1 MTGIARTL
9 VALAFVAAALDAAAL
24 DAAAP
29 GSDAAA
35 PGSGAAAPGS
45 GAPAPEAVKTPTLES
60 TRALAAGLKR
70 TGRAEVTLAWD
81 VAGLPGGP
89 PQRMRGALAVEPP
102 DRARL
107 DIARTGERI
116 TLRAD
121 GGEWLQPSVHQLVIL
136 KPRHSVGAMRW
147 WRLLAGGAGASER
160 KLAAG
165 RYRLLVA
172 ATPTADADSAD
183 VSLGAGGL
191 PEQLELDDGA
201 GGHLIYRL
209 SGWKFTPARGAAAF
223 RITAPP
229 GTETVELP

>member
-1 MTGIARTL
+1 MGRATFT
-9 VALAFVAAALDAAAL
+9 VALLLATVWPCANVQAGAAATSSDTRAAALASTA
-24 DAAAP
+24 
-29 GSDAAA
+29 S
-35 PGSGAAAPGS
+35 
-45 GAPAPEAVKTPTLES
+45 VLES
-60 TRALAAGLKR
+60 TRSLAAGLQR

-81 VAGLPGGP
+81 VAGVTGGP

-107 DIARTGERI
+107 DVAGTGERI
-116 TLRAD
+116 TLRED

-147 WRLLAGGAGASER
+147 WRLLAGGTGATER
-160 KLAAG
+160 KLG
-165 RYRLLVA
+165 EKRYRLVVA

-191 PEQLELDDGA
+191 PERLELEDGA
-201 GGHLIYRL
+201 GGRMVYRL

-223 RITAPP
+223 RITAPA

>member
-9 VALAFVAAALDAAAL
+9 VALAFVAAALDATALGAAALGAAAL
-24 DAAAP
+24 DT
-29 GSDAAA
+29 
-35 PGSGAAAPGS
+35 AAPGS
-45 GAPAPEAVKTPTLES
+45 GAPATEPARAPTLES

-81 VAGLPGGP
+81 VAGLPGAA

-121 GGEWLQPSVHQLVIL
+121 GGEWLQPAVHQIVIL

-147 WRLLAGGAGASER
+147 WRLLAGGAGATER
-160 KLAAG
+160 KLAAN

-172 ATPTADADSAD
+172 PTPTADADSAD

-223 RITAPP
+223 RITAPA

>member
-9 VALAFVAAALDAAAL
+9 VALAFVAAALDATALGAAALGAAAL
-24 DAAAP
+24 DT
-29 GSDAAA
+29 
-35 PGSGAAAPGS
+35 AAPGS
-45 GAPAPEAVKTPTLES
+45 GAPATEPARAPTLES

-81 VAGLPGGP
+81 VAGLPGAP

-172 ATPTADADSAD
+172 PTPTADADSAD

-223 RITAPP
+223 RITAPA

>member
-1 MTGIARTL
+1 MNVPVPLATVVMFAACLAQAGPAR
-9 VALAFVAAALDAAAL
+9 AAAAGKGPS
-24 DAAAP
+24 P
-29 GSDAAA
+29 GTTPSASN
-35 PGSGAAAPGS
+35 GTVGA
-45 GAPAPEAVKTPTLES
+45 LES
-60 TRALAAGLKR
+60 ARALSAGLKR
-70 TGRAEVTLAWD
+70 TGRAEVTLTWD
-81 VAGLPGGP
+81 VAGVTGGP
-89 PQRMRGALAVEPP
+89 AQRMKGALAVEPP

-107 DIARTGERI
+107 DVAGTGERI
-116 TLRAD
+116 TLRED
-121 GGEWLQPSVHQLVIL
+121 GGEWFQPKVHQLMIL

-147 WRLLAGGAGASER
+147 WRLLAGGTGASER
-160 KLAAG
+160 KLG
-165 RYRLLVA
+165 EKRYRLVVA

-191 PEQLELDDGA
+191 PDRLELDDGA

>member
-1 MTGIARTL
+1 VSARRE
-9 VALAFVAAALDAAAL
+9 VGGGPGVGGRWCVVAALALAAASL
-24 DAAAP
+24 
-29 GSDAAA
+29 
-35 PGSGAAAPGS
+35 GAAAPER
-45 GAPAPEAVKTPTLES
+45 AEPPAPRLES
-60 TRALAAGLKR
+60 TRALAAGLQR

-81 VAGLPGGP
+81 IAGVAGGA

-107 DIARTGERI
+107 DVARTGERI

-147 WRLLAGGAGASER
+147 WRLLAGGVGATER
-160 KLAAG
+160 KLATG
-165 RYRLLVA
+165 RYRLVVP
-172 ATPTADADSAD
+172 ATPTADADSAE
-183 VSLGAGGL
+183 VGLGAGGL
-191 PEQLELDDGA
+191 PEVLELDDGV
-201 GGHLIYRL
+201 GGRMVYRL

-223 RITAPP
+223 RITAPA

>member
-1 MTGIARTL
+1 MTSLPRAL
-9 VALAFVAAALDAAAL
+9 VALALVVAALGA
-24 DAAAP
+24 
-29 GSDAAA
+29 
-35 PGSGAAAPGS
+35 GAAFGDD
-45 GAPAPEAVKTPTLES
+45 APAPEPAKASPTLES

-81 VAGLPGGP
+81 VTGLPGAT

-147 WRLLAGGAGASER
+147 WRLLAGGAGATER
-160 KLAAG
+160 KLATG

-172 ATPTADADSAD
+172 ATATADADSAD

-201 GGHLIYRL
+201 GGRLIYRL

>member
-1 MTGIARTL
+1 MGR
-9 VALAFVAAALDAAAL
+9 VRLAVVLAVTAVLL
-24 DAAAP
+24 
-29 GSDAAA
+29 
-35 PGSGAAAPGS
+35 GSGAGARAAGEAPSSKG
-45 GAPAPEAVKTPTLES
+45 GAVNTASALES
-60 TRALAAGLKR
+60 TRSLAAGLKR

-81 VAGLPGGP
+81 VAGITGGT

-107 DIARTGERI
+107 DVAGTGERI
-116 TLRAD
+116 TLRED
-121 GGEWLQPSVHQLVIL
+121 GGEWFQPSVHQLVIL

-147 WRLLAGGAGASER
+147 WRLLAGGTGATER
-160 KLAAG
+160 KLG
-165 RYRLLVA
+165 ERRYRLVVA

-191 PEQLELDDGA
+191 PERLELDDGA
-201 GGHLIYRL
+201 GGHMVYRL

-223 RITAPP
+223 RITAPA

>member
-1 MTGIARTL
+1 MI
-9 VALAFVAAALDAAAL
+9 AAACPGAIAPARAAA
-24 DAAAP
+24 ASTGTGSAPSAAP
-29 GSDAAA
+29 GAA
-35 PGSGAAAPGS
+35 S
-45 GAPAPEAVKTPTLES
+45 TLEA

-70 TGRAEVTLAWD
+70 TGRAEVTLGWD
-81 VAGLPGGP
+81 VAGVTGGP
-89 PQRMRGALAVEPP
+89 PQRVRGALAVEPP

-107 DIARTGERI
+107 DVAGTGERI
-116 TLRAD
+116 TLRED

-147 WRLLAGGAGASER
+147 WRLLAGGTAATER
-160 KLAAG
+160 KLGTG

-172 ATPTADADSAD
+172 ATPTSDADSAD

-191 PEQLELDDGA
+191 PERLELDDGA
-201 GGHLIYRL
+201 GGHLVYRL

-223 RITAPP
+223 RISAPP